1 MRGIKRPGHRTPDT
15 PGAPRRCPYARPS
28 VARFSV
34 RCAKATAY
42 AEAWDQNAARVLV
55 PPWHRFAVFVLARGE
70 RPASV
75 NEITGETLAAFS
87 KHCDIDGAVPFSEAP
102 LVLGAVRLVLLQSG
116 FDPAALVALSAP
128 RRVKRAKKKKRVRPR
143 EAEAS

>member
-1 MRGIKRPGHRTPDT
+1 MNETDFNKTSRWLPDWAHSVIK
-15 PGAPRRCPYARPS
+15 
-28 VARFSV
+28 
-34 RCAKATAY
+34 

-75 NEITGETLAAFS
+75 TDITVETLAAFS
-87 KHCDIDGAVPFSEAP
+87 KHCDVDGAVQFSEAS

-128 RRVKRAKKKKRVRPR
+128 RRAKRAQKKRVTPR
-143 EAEAS
+143 EPEAT